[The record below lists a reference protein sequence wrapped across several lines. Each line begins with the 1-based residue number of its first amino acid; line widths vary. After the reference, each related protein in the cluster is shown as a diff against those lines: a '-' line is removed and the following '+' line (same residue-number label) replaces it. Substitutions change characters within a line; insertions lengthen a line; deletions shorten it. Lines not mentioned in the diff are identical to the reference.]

1 MDFFAR
7 FPTFQK
13 GFWIRLALGNRW
25 DIIVAGGS
33 SVFAINILGWIKFEH
48 ACHLTNMSPTPWQ
61 RRVCLEHLLCDMK
74 RMLPKLLK
82 IQFIFLQRQKLLR
95 NTSMSSDRESLSLLV
110 CSKCRESWKSW
121 FISYH
126 MYVLYF
132 VNFIHTIKTS
142 NLQFCVVIKS
152 SLFWPKKRQLLVVWE
167 YRSFLKLH
175 WNLNVFSHQFV
186 DIVTHLVW
194 VSMMF
199 GNVNSFG
206 PSCPGKKAIREVIK

>member
-1 MDFFAR
+1 MDLFAR

-13 GFWIRLALGNRW
+13 GFWIRLALGNRR

-33 SVFAINILGWIKFEH
+33 SVFAINIFGWVKFEH
-48 ACHLTNMSPTPWQ
+48 ACNLTNMSPTLWQ

-152 SLFWPKKRQLLVVWE
+152 SLFWPKKTSIIGCVRVQVLSQVALRPECFLTSVCWYSHTLSLSFDDVWQCE
-167 YRSFLKLH
+167 FFWTILSWQKGY
-175 WNLNVFSHQFV
+175 
-186 DIVTHLVW
+186 
-194 VSMMF
+194 
-199 GNVNSFG
+199 
-206 PSCPGKKAIREVIK
+206 